1 MGSADIIPGVSGGTI
16 AFITGIYEK
25 LLQSI
30 KSIDQK
36 AFQLLI
42 QAKLREFW
50 TKIDGRFLVTL
61 LSGIVVS
68 IFTLA
73 RVISYFLEHHP
84 IPLWS
89 FFFGLILISAL
100 IVSRDITKW
109 NFAVVTALILGIIA
123 AYLITEAIPGAT
135 PNTYPLIFIS
145 GAVAIC
151 AMILPGISGSFILL
165 LLGKYTFI
173 ISSLK
178 ELSWPVILV
187 FVAGCI
193 VGLLSFS
200 RVIHWMLQKYRD
212 LTIAVL
218 VGFMLGSLNK
228 IWPWKQVV
236 SEEPLVED
244 NILPTTFQELGQEPY
259 IMQAMLFFALG
270 VAIVALLERA
280 ANYLKS

>member
-30 KSIDQK
+30 KSVDQEAIRLIFK
-36 AFQLLI
+36 GKFQ
-42 QAKLREFW
+42 EFW
-50 TKIDGRFLVTL
+50 FKINGRFLITL
-61 LSGIVVS
+61 LLGITVS

-73 RVISYFLEHHP
+73 RVINYFLENHP

-109 NFAVVTALILGIIA
+109 NFSVVTALIAGIVL
-123 AYLITEAIPGAT
+123 AYFITEAIPGST
-135 PNTYPLIFIS
+135 PNSYPLIFLS

-178 ELSWPVILV
+178 ELNWPVILV
-187 FVAGCI
+187 FVAGCV

-200 RVIHWMLQKYRD
+200 RVIHWMLQKFRNV
-212 LTIAVL
+212 TIAVL
-218 VGFMLGSLNK
+218 VGFMIGSLNK
-228 IWPWKQVV
+228 IWPWKQLV

-244 NILPTTFQELGQEPY
+244 NILPTTYQALGNEPY
-259 IMQAMLFFALG
+259 IMQAVLFFALG
-270 VAIVALLERA
+270 VALVALLERA
-280 ANYLKS
+280 ASYLKS